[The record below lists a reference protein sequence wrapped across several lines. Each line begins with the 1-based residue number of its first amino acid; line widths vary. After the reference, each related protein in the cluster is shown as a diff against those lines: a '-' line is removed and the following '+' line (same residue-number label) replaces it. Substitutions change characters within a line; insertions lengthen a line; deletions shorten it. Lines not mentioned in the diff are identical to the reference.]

1 MRAFAPMMALVL
13 GCVRAPAAPPSS
25 PPPALEPAKPAAS
38 EQPAESADARTKR
51 IATAIEQLE
60 ASYVTENERWTP
72 ALEARVAALAEADY
86 RSTAAAIE
94 AVLASPHRVP
104 GNAARDAARHPKEM
118 LLFFGL
124 RQDMRVVEMFPGGG
138 WYTELLA
145 PLLRKRGK
153 LVVPAYD
160 ANGPLD
166 SNDTY
171 VGRGLA
177 LLLAKSDALFGA
189 VERIPQ
195 VEGHPLDLGP
205 DESADMVLAIREM
218 HNWVRYGTFDAY
230 LAAAHA
236 VLVPGGVL
244 GVEQHR
250 ASPGDDPI
258 ESASRG
264 YLPEPWLIE
273 QVESAGFRLVEKTEL
288 NANAKDTK
296 DHPGG
301 VWALPPTLRAPERSS
316 YRARALAIGESDR
329 MTLKFVKRGGS

>member
-1 MRAFAPMMALVL
+1 MRAIVPLMALVL

-25 PPPALEPAKPAAS
+25 PPPALEPNEAAS
-38 EQPAESADARTKR
+38 REQPAESADARAKR
-51 IATAIEQLE
+51 IAKAIEQLE
-60 ASYVTENERWTP
+60 ATYITENERWTP
-72 ALEARVAALAEADY
+72 ALESRVAALADADY
-86 RSTAAAIE
+86 RTTAAAIE

-160 ANGPLD
+160 ADGPID

-177 LLLAKSDALFGA
+177 LLLGKSDALFGA

-205 DESADMVLAIREM
+205 DGSADMVLAIREM
-218 HNWVRYGTFDAY
+218 HNWVRYGTFDEY

-264 YLPEPWLIE
+264 YLPEAWVIE

-288 NANAKDTK
+288 NANPRDKK

-301 VWALPPTLRAPERSS
+301 VWSLPPTLRVPEHDK
-316 YRARALAIGESDR
+316 ARYLAIGESDR
-329 MTLKFVKRGGS
+329 MTLEFVKRGGS